1 MAKFVAIVLLGL
13 VGASFGVSP
22 VQKVV
27 ELLQEN
33 KVKVQTDL
41 EAEKVEM
48 AEYTEYCDT
57 QASEKGYAIKTADRK
72 ILDLTAAIQDG
83 EAQIASFKDEIATL
97 GSDSA
102 AKESQLATATAER
115 KAEKAEFEASEKELE
130 VSLDQLT
137 RAATIIKRELS
148 FVQLKG
154 AKGKIVKKP
163 SKDIKTA
170 LNIMAKVID
179 AAWVEAGTRKRLKA
193 LLQTDTGAGAGEDDD
208 LTLKLKQPQA
218 KVVAYESSSGG
229 IVEQI
234 EEMKQKAEETLSSTR
249 STEMKESHNYDMM
262 AQSLTDA
269 INIMKEKISIAKSS
283 MAEMTEEKGKASAE
297 LAETKKSK
305 AADEA
310 FAASLKMDCETAA
323 RMWDDRQASAKGE
336 MAALDKAKEILTAG
350 VRVFVQTNVK
360 KNRKGDSDGD
370 DDDVEEDKTTIARHK
385 VMDKLK
391 DLSKKYKSYALMEM
405 VSAARSDPF
414 EKVRGLIESM
424 IDKLITE
431 ANEEA
436 TQKAFCDEEMSKS
449 KATQEEKS
457 TTIDKLQSRL
467 DKAATTKAQL
477 EQAVKELESEIA
489 ELDAGTAEAT
499 KIRTEEHATYVKA
512 SADFKDAAEAVTNA
526 IRVLKEYYEGA
537 LIQTKTSVKGKQP
550 EFGGAKSDSAHSIL
564 SILEMSAENFT
575 TLYMDEETKETEKS
589 DEYKKLM
596 QESKVSK
603 ASKQAEIKGDLSEIK
618 SLEVALTNNKEDY
631 DMTSKELDAVLAY
644 MEKLKPQCETKVM
657 SYAEKK
663 ARREAEIEGLKEAL
677 GILDGSA
684 PALLQLRGARKH

>member
-1 MAKFVAIVLLGL
+1 
-13 VGASFGVSP
+13 
-22 VQKVV
+22 
-27 ELLQEN
+27 
-33 KVKVQTDL
+33 
-41 EAEKVEM
+41 
-48 AEYTEYCDT
+48 
-57 QASEKGYAIKTADRK
+57 
-72 ILDLTAAIQDG
+72 
-83 EAQIASFKDEIATL
+83 
-97 GSDSA
+97 
-102 AKESQLATATAER
+102 
-115 KAEKAEFEASEKELE
+115 
-130 VSLDQLT
+130 
-137 RAATIIKRELS
+137 
-148 FVQLKG
+148 
-154 AKGKIVKKP
+154 
-163 SKDIKTA
+163 
-170 LNIMAKVID
+170 
-179 AAWVEAGTRKRLKA
+179 
-193 LLQTDTGAGAGEDDD
+193 
-208 LTLKLKQPQA
+208 
-218 KVVAYESSSGG
+218 
-229 IVEQI
+229 
-234 EEMKQKAEETLSSTR
+234 
-249 STEMKESHNYDMM
+249 MKESHNYDMM

-350 VRVFVQTNVK
+350 VRVFVQTHVK

-414 EKVRGLIESM
+414 EKVRGLIEEM

-449 KATQEEKS
+449 KETKEDKS
-457 TTIDKLQSRL
+457 MTIDKLQSRL
-467 DKAATTKAQL
+467 DKAATSKAQL
-477 EQAVKELESEIA
+477 EQSVKTLESEIA
-489 ELDAGTAEAT
+489 EIDAAVAEAT
-499 KIRTEEHATYVKA
+499 KIRNEEHETYVKA
-512 SADFKDAAEAVTNA
+512 SADFKQAAEAVTQA
-526 IRVLKEYYEGA
+526 IHVLKEYYEGA
-537 LIQTKTSVKGKQP
+537 LIQTKTSEKKSKQP
-550 EFGGAKSDSAHSIL
+550 EFGGVKSDAAPSII
-564 SILEMSAENFT
+564 SILEMSAEDFT
-575 TLYMDEETKETEKS
+575 KLYMDEEGKETEAN

-596 QESKVSK
+596 QENKVSK
-603 ASKQAEIKGDLSEIK
+603 AAKSAEVKGNLSEIK
-618 SLEVALTNNKEDY
+618 SLEVSLQNNKEDY

>member
-1 MAKFVAIVLLGL
+1 MARLSAIALLCV
-13 VGASFGVSP
+13 VGTSFGVSP

-27 ELLQEN
+27 ELIADS
-33 KVKVQTDL
+33 KGKIAKDL
-41 EAEKVEM
+41 EAEGAEM
-48 AEYTEYCDT
+48 KEYSDYCDT
-57 QASEKGYAIKTADRK
+57 EMSEKGYAIKTAGRK
-72 ILDLTAAIQDG
+72 ILDLEAGITDA
-83 EAQIASFKDEIATL
+83 EAQIVSYKDEIATL
-97 GSDSA
+97 GSESA
-102 AKESQLATATAER
+102 AKEAQLATASAER
-115 KAEKAEFEASEKELE
+115 KSEKAEFEASEKELMT
-130 VSLDQLT
+130 SLDQLT
-137 RAATIIKRELS
+137 RAVTIIKREMS
-148 FVQLKG
+148 FVQVKG
-154 AKGKIVKKP
+154 VKGSKKRP
-163 SKDIKTA
+163 TQDIKTA
-170 LNIMAKVID
+170 LAMIGKVID
-179 AAWVEAGTRKRLKA
+179 ASWVEAGQKKTLKA
-193 LLQTDTGAGAGEDDD
+193 LLQTQTGSGEDDD
-208 LTLKLKQPQA
+208 LTLKQPQA

-234 EEMKQKAEETLSSTR
+234 EEMKQKAEETLSATR

-262 AQSLTDA
+262 AQSLTDT
-269 INIMKEKISIAKSS
+269 IKVMSEKISIAKQS
-283 MAEMTEEKGKASAE
+283 MASMQEENGKAKAE

-310 FAASLKMDCETAA
+310 FSASLKQDCENSA
-323 RMWDDRQASAKGE
+323 RMWEERQASAKEE

-350 VRVFVQTNVK
+350 VKVFVQTSM
-360 KNRKGDSDGD
+360 KNKKGDADGD
-370 DDDVEEDKTTIARHK
+370 DDDDEEDKTSVARHK
-385 VMDKLK
+385 VMNKLK
-391 DLSKKYKSYALMEM
+391 ELSKTYKSYALMEM

-414 EKVRGLIESM
+414 EKVRGLIEEM

-449 KATQEEKS
+449 KETKDEKS

-477 EQAVKELESEIA
+477 EEAVKTLESEIA

-499 KIRTEEHATYVKA
+499 KIRTEEHATYLKA
-512 SADFKDAAEAVTNA
+512 SSDFKTSAEAVTNA

-537 LIQTKTSVKGKQP
+537 LIQTQTSLKARQP

-564 SILEMSAENFT
+564 SILEMSAEDFT
-575 TLYMDEETKETEKS
+575 KLYMEEESKETEKA

-603 ASKQAEIKGDLSEIK
+603 ASKMAEVKGDLSEIK
-618 SLEVALTNNKEDY
+618 SIEVALTNNKEDY